1 MYGAVMALN
10 FTQATPKKSYEHVVE
25 QIEEAIF
32 NGSIKAGDRLPPEM
46 QLKETFNTSR
56 GTIREALLVLE
67 NKGLVAI
74 RAGVK
79 GGAEVQPA
87 NTRAMQDSI
96 AVMIRHQQCSLE
108 HLAEFRAFLE
118 GYAARKAASN
128 VTADQM
134 KELDTIMADI
144 EAHAATNPDN
154 FDEFHRLDALFHQ
167 QIALMADNPLL
178 LANQTCI
185 HENIHVYFQTFL
197 PFSNTLLT
205 EDVNDLK
212 AIHRAV
218 TQKEPKEAEA
228 AARQHVLKFSK
239 LMEGQRA

>member
-1 MYGAVMALN
+1 MALN
-10 FTQATPKKSYEHVVE
+10 FTKTTPKKSYEHVVK

-32 NGSIKAGDRLPPEM
+32 DGSIKPGERLPPEM

-79 GGAEVQPA
+79 GGARVQPA
-87 NTRAMQDSI
+87 NTRAMQDGI
-96 AVMIRHQQCSLE
+96 ALMIRHQQCSLE

-128 VTADQM
+128 PDADQI
-134 KELDTIMADI
+134 KKLNQIMADI
-144 EAHAATNPDN
+144 KTHAATSPDS

-185 HENIHVYFQTFL
+185 HENIHVYFKTFL
-197 PFSNTLLT
+197 PFSIELLK
-205 EDVNDLK
+205 EDISDLE
-212 AIHRAV
+212 AIHQAIINKSP
-218 TQKEPKEAEA
+218 QEAEQ
-228 AARQHVLKFSK
+228 AARQHVLKFSE
-239 LMEGQRA
+239 LMKAQRS